1 MMSQFTVDVSVPL
14 LELIT
19 KDVPFTIDAT
29 GADKNPCVPPGVL
42 HVRKI
47 TLDDDTAVVDTVTVP
62 PTSVAVPILAFDP
75 VAILSLFP
83 AVVS

>member
-1 MMSQFTVDVSVPL
+1 MSQFTVDVSVPL

-19 KDVPFTIDAT
+19 KDVPLTIDAT